1 MRTKTDKIFDNTF
14 DEAESDGRSIK
25 FKIETDDDGD
35 IEGRMYSE
43 ILAKTIDE
51 LINNSDFKN
60 LNKLSKDGK
69 TLKLSKNQMS
79 LVYNLV
85 ITNVKDHSKIDI
97 FAAITDYFEIQPAKF
112 YNSLSN
118 THKEE
123 LILELDKKMNI
134 LEKKRIRKLF

>member
-35 IEGRMYSE
+35 AEGRMYSE
-43 ILAKTIDE
+43 ILIKAIDD
-51 LINNSDFKN
+51 LIRSSDFSK
-60 LNKLSKDGK
+60 LNNISKDGK
-69 TLKLSKNQMS
+69 VPKLSKTQMS
-79 LVYNLV
+79 LIYTLIIKN
-85 ITNVKDHSKIDI
+85 IKDHSKIDI
-97 FAAITDYFEIQPAKF
+97 FAATTDYFDIQPAKF

-134 LEKKRIRKLF
+134 LEKKKIRKLF

>member
-43 ILAKTIDE
+43 ILAKTIDD

-60 LNKLSKDGK
+60 LNKLTKDGK
-69 TLKLSKNQMS
+69 TLKLSKTQMS

>member
-14 DEAESDGRSIK
+14 DEAESDGRTIK

-35 IEGRMYSE
+35 IEGRMYSD
-43 ILAKTIDE
+43 ILIKSIDE
-51 LINNSDFKN
+51 LIIASDFGH
-60 LNKLSKDGK
+60 LNKLTKDGK
-69 TLKLSKNQMS
+69 TLKLSKTQMS
-79 LVYNLV
+79 LIYNLI
-85 ITNVKDHSKIDI
+85 ITNIKDHSKIDI
-97 FAAITDYFEIQPAKF
+97 FAAITDYFDIQPAKF

-134 LEKKRIRKLF
+134 LEKKKIRKLF

>member
-14 DEAESDGRSIK
+14 DESESDGRSIK
-25 FKIETDDDGD
+25 FKIETDDDSD
-35 IEGRMYSE
+35 VESRMYSE
-43 ILAKTIDE
+43 ILIKRIDE
-51 LINNSDFKN
+51 LIRNSDF
-60 LNKLSKDGK
+60 NKLNHISKDGK
-69 TLKLSKNQMS
+69 TPKLSKTQMS
-79 LVYNLV
+79 LIYTYI

-97 FAAITDYFEIQPAKF
+97 FAATTDYFDIQPAKF

>member
-43 ILAKTIDE
+43 ILIKRIDE
-51 LINNSDFKN
+51 LVIASEFKH
-60 LNKLSKDGK
+60 LNKLTADGK
-69 TLKLSKNQMS
+69 TVKLSKTQMS

-85 ITNVKDHSKIDI
+85 ITDVKDHSKIDI
-97 FAAITDYFEIQPAKF
+97 FAAITDYFDIQPAKF